1 MPAVA
6 SPMISLVM
14 LVLLGTCLEP
24 AVGVTCGDL
33 QTHMTNEGCNT
44 GNGAQSVSL
53 LDGCPYNFNKPAC
66 NTAEPQAPR
75 DLTDG
80 ASGLMVPKA
89 ATLNEVQAEALPLAN
104 VHFHLGAEHKS
115 EEYANAAD
123 SVAYDAT
130 HSHRRL
136 AANPRPGY
144 MCSNA
149 QLTDAQLAPYN
160 FVHCKGSVEVGK
172 SYEVHY
178 VHSSAG
184 YTSEDLA
191 GVTDLDLMDDGLG
204 GAANGRGMRNP
215 MIVVQAQV
223 FHIVNDGPFI
233 DDMLHGWS
241 VVGHENSVKYPGST
255 TGPSHDNQVCSP
267 YAITWHVDK
276 ACHVVSPASFDN
288 LCQQM
293 KSMYN
298 LESDLYPHGSRKIV
312 DSRYVV
318 RSEFVQPLASS
329 AGNNNNP
336 ETDVAAKLG
345 GGDTGSEAIL
355 LAGLV
360 AASRM

>member
-1 MPAVA
+1 
-6 SPMISLVM
+6 MIPLVV
-14 LVLLGTCLEP
+14 LVLLGACLEP
-24 AVGVTCGDL
+24 VVGVSCGDL
-33 QTHMTNEGCNT
+33 QAHISSEGCT
-44 GNGAQSVSL
+44 TANGAQEVSL
-53 LDGCPYNFNKPAC
+53 MAGCPYNFNKPAC
-66 NTAEPQAPR
+66 NQAEPQAPR

-80 ASGLMVPKA
+80 AGGNMVPKA

-115 EEYANAAD
+115 EEYSDATD

-130 HSHRRL
+130 HNSQSRRL

-149 QLTDAQLAPYN
+149 HLTETQRAAYN
-160 FVHCKGSVEVGK
+160 FVHCLGSVEVGK

-184 YTSEDLA
+184 YSTEDLA
-191 GVTDLDLMDDGLG
+191 GTTDIDLMDDGLG
-204 GAANGRGMRNP
+204 GAANGRGIRNP
-215 MIVVQAQV
+215 MIVVQAQI
-223 FHIVNDGPFI
+223 FHLVNDGPYI

-241 VVGHENSVKYPGST
+241 VVGHENSVKYAGST

-288 LCQQM
+288 LCRQM
-293 KSMYN
+293 KEMYN
-298 LESDLYPHGSRKIV
+298 LEGDLYPHGSRKLV
-312 DSRYVV
+312 DSAYVV
-318 RSEFVQPLASS
+318 RPEFVQPLTSNAP
-329 AGNNNNP
+329 NNNDP
-336 ETDVAAKLG
+336 ETDFAAKPA
-345 GGDTGSEAIL
+345 GGDTGREAML